1 MLITAS
7 GGARGKKQVLL
18 KQIADKGVKLAAEGG
33 FKVTTALSMS
43 PRKGYSSFIWYM
55 NWSRVLTHTYCQ
67 SARLTIHRC
76 SSLIPAQGCSHD
88 RDQRVAAGPECAGG

>member
-33 FKVTTALSMS
+33 FKVTNNALHC
-43 PRKGYSSFIWYM
+43 
-55 NWSRVLTHTYCQ
+55 L
-67 SARLTIHRC
+67 RLPEKPLFSQTEPELV
-76 SSLIPAQGCSHD
+76 S
-88 RDQRVAAGPECAGG
+88 GPIS

>member
-33 FKVTTALSMS
+33 FKVIPKPLHWLRLPQNPLSTLMDS
-43 PRKGYSSFIWYM
+43 ELVSGPICWGAFPSHTCDQPHFAKTPIYS
-55 NWSRVLTHTYCQ
+55 Q
-67 SARLTIHRC
+67 A
-76 SSLIPAQGCSHD
+76 
-88 RDQRVAAGPECAGG
+88 

>member
-33 FKVTTALSMS
+33 FKVTADALRYLRPPENPLSIQ
-43 PRKGYSSFIWYM
+43 GNLNWYQDPPAEA
-55 NWSRVLTHTYCQ
+55 LPAHTHTCCY
-67 SARLTIHRC
+67 SAPSCRDTNMF
-76 SSLIPAQGCSHD
+76 SSLIYAH
-88 RDQRVAAGPECAGG
+88 A